1 MHFVRPIFAAL
12 LLLVFLAGRGRADGD
27 APAPIVDQTNTD
39 SIDNMPMPPTV
50 ESAFQEITRNNDQV
64 DRLQT
69 IIAQKTNALAD
80 EKERYEGYKKTLDS
94 AWRTLMGM
102 AGKCV
107 VGKDGDAQ
115 RKKLSD
121 DSRAALRGVNKLVK
135 GDPTIYSS
143 RLDDDLKELCNA
155 QPKLGFLSDDQL
167 RQAFEQM
174 DAQRARWVQA
184 AQAEI
189 DSARKIKDA
198 RGKLRARL
206 EAQLTELKSSADKT
220 VNFVSDLKWLV
231 MILGVLSVMV
241 MFIIRTFEREV
252 QTEWVASGQVI
263 QFMTVLIILIT
274 ILALGITGVLKEN
287 TLGTLLG
294 GIGGY
299 VLSQGIG
306 RAAARTA
313 ENIANQKQELV
324 RQAEAAAPG
333 SSGGNG
339 NGSSKGNDSSK
350 GSGNGGR

>member
-1 MHFVRPIFAAL
+1 MHFVRPILVAL
-12 LLLVFLAGRGRADGD
+12 LLLILASGHGRADGEVA
-27 APAPIVDQTNTD
+27 APNLEQVNTE

-50 ESAFQEITRNNDQV
+50 ESAFQEITRNSDQV

-69 IIAQKTNALAD
+69 IITQKTNALAD
-80 EKERYEGYKKTLDS
+80 EKERYEGYKKTLD
-94 AWRTLMGM
+94 ATWRTLLGM
-102 AGKCV
+102 ASKCV

-115 RKKLSD
+115 RKKLSE
-121 DSRAALRGVNKLVK
+121 DSKAALRGINRMVK
-135 GDPTIYSS
+135 GDPTVYSS
-143 RLDDDLKELCNA
+143 RLDDDLKELCNP
-155 QPKLGFLSDDQL
+155 QPKLGFLSDDQI

-174 DAQRARWVQA
+174 DGQRARWVQA

-189 DSARKIKDA
+189 DNARKLKDA
-198 RGKLRARL
+198 RSKLRARL

-241 MFIIRTFEREV
+241 MFIIRTFERDV

-313 ENIANQKQELV
+313 ENIANQKQQLV
-324 RQAEAAAPG
+324 RQAEAAAP
-333 SSGGNG
+333 SSASQGGAPHG
-339 NGSSKGNDSSK
+339 NAKTDS
-350 GSGNGGR
+350 GRSH

>member
-1 MHFVRPIFAAL
+1 MHSALRSVRSILAAL
-12 LLLVFLAGRGRADGD
+12 LLLVVLPGRGYADD
-27 APAPIVDQTNTD
+27 TSSSPMPAPDQVSTD
-39 SIDNMPMPPTV
+39 SIDNMPLPPTV
-50 ESAFQEITRNNDQV
+50 ESAFQEITRNNDQI
-64 DRLQT
+64 DRLTT
-69 IIAQKTNALAD
+69 IITQRTNALND
-80 EKERYEGYKKTLDS
+80 EKDRYEGYKKVLDTS
-94 AWRTLMGM
+94 WRALMAM
-102 AGKCV
+102 SGKCV
-107 VGKDGDAQ
+107 QGKDGDAQ

-121 DSRAALRGVNKLVK
+121 DTRAALRGVNRLVK
-135 GDPTIYSS
+135 GDPTVYSG

-155 QPKLGFLSDDQL
+155 QPKLGFLSDDQI

-189 DSARKIKDA
+189 DNARRLKDA
-198 RGKLRARL
+198 RLKLRARL
-206 EAQLTELKSSADKT
+206 DAQLTELKTSIDKT
-220 VNFVSDLKWLV
+220 VTFVTDLKWLV
-231 MILGVLSVMV
+231 MILGMLSVMV
-241 MFIIRTFEREV
+241 MFIIRTFEPEV

-313 ENIANQKQELV
+313 ENIANQKQQLV
-324 RQAEAAAPG
+324 KQAEAAAPPSSASTG
-333 SSGGNG
+333 SRPAGE
-339 NGSSKGNDSSK
+339 
-350 GSGNGGR
+350 R